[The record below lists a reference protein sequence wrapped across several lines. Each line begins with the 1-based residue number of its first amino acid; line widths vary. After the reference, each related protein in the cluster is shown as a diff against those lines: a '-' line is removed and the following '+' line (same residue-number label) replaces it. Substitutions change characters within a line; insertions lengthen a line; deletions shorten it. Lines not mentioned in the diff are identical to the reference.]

1 MPARRGSQ
9 FWRRPT
15 HATFAD
21 AVLIAHARSAAL
33 QHLVQSVSGGDP
45 VQVTKSDASDTQP
58 DWSPD
63 GSTIAFRSERVGG
76 GIYLVPA
83 LGGVERKL
91 TSYGVH
97 PKWLADGTSISFLT
111 GPSLD
116 TGESPVRLFTTT
128 VDGRG
133 TPEELAAPFLV
144 QGVWRWAEVRPDGRI
159 SAAGSCPKYGPGF
172 FTFDRRGEQVVKSK
186 EPAGLSPIVWS
197 GPARAFSL
205 ERVGHGAIL
214 ESSVNSVENLWRIRW
229 IRRRSSGCR
238 PSA

>member
-1 MPARRGSQ
+1 M
-9 FWRRPT
+9 
-15 HATFAD
+15 
-21 AVLIAHARSAAL
+21 
-33 QHLVQSVSGGDP
+33 QSVAGGNP

-63 GSTIAFRSERVGG
+63 GSTIVFRSERDGG

-91 TSYGVH
+91 TSFGGH

-116 TGESPVRLFTTT
+116 TGEGPVRLFTTT

-133 TPEELAAPFLV
+133 TPEELAAPFLSS
-144 QGVWRWAEVRPDGRI
+144 GRMALGRGAAGRPL
-159 SAAGSCPKYGPGF
+159 SAAGPSEFGPGF

-186 EPAGLSPIVWS
+186 EPAGLSLILWS
-197 GPARAFSL
+197 TPQRVRFHWNASATALTSIERQLRREPLARPGGSADARL
-205 ERVGHGAIL
+205 GVGRAPDH
-214 ESSVNSVENLWRIRW
+214 
-229 IRRRSSGCR
+229 RRRQRRRRGALAR
-238 PSA
+238 WHAYGLHAAQR

>member
-1 MPARRGSQ
+1 M
-9 FWRRPT
+9 
-15 HATFAD
+15 
-21 AVLIAHARSAAL
+21 
-33 QHLVQSVSGGDP
+33 QSVSGGDP